1 MGPIIFCMLPC
12 LLLFQAISLILA
24 QHELELHSRAV
35 EGSNTQR
42 ATEFNERKYVEHFNG
57 NDFICCEKKLDWTFS
72 SFNVLNDGVF
82 RVFSLNYFSYFANLK
97 SDTNLIDS
105 SK

>member
-35 EGSNTQR
+35 EGSNTLR

-57 NDFICCEKKLDWTFS
+57 NDFICCEKNWTGHFPLLNAWNNGLLGIFYLIN
-72 SFNVLNDGVF
+72 SFILP
-82 RVFSLNYFSYFANLK
+82 
-97 SDTNLIDS
+97 I
-105 SK
+105 